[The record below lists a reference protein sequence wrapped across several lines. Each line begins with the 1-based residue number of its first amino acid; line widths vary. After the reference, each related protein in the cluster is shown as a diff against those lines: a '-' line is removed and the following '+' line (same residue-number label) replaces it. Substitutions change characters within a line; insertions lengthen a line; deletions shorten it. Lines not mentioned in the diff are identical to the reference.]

1 MTTEL
6 VIFLMGALFNLM
18 IAVIITRFIYYPLT
32 QTKSFV
38 FTFIA
43 FNSIVYFVLGLLTS
57 TALGVGVG
65 FGLFAIFSVL
75 RYRTD
80 EMPIREM
87 TYMFILVAL
96 PVVNSVL
103 ITTNDYD
110 TLLVVN
116 AFIIAM
122 LYVLEKGWGFRF
134 EGNKRI
140 VYDMIEYITPANEA
154 LLLDDLRRRTGLM
167 VKRVEIERI
176 DFLRDVAEIKIFY
189 DEPHRKDPG
198 AGRLIAYEEPVARYA
213 DMPMNAATTTNGVS
227 APARAGMNHT
237 HSSVSAD

>member
-103 ITTNDYD
+103 ITTADYD

-116 AFIIAM
+116 VFIIAM

-176 DFLRDVAEIKIFY
+176 DFLRDVADIKIYY
-189 DEPHRKDPG
+189 DEPHRKDHG
-198 AGRLIAYEEPVARYA
+198 AGELIAYEEPVVRYA
-213 DMPMNAATTTNGVS
+213 DMSMNAATTTNGVS